1 MIDFKQAYEI
11 VQTNLRHITEIEEVE
26 LTDCV
31 GRVLA
36 KNIAADRP
44 APPFNRVAMDGYAC
58 RKEDI
63 GKELMILE
71 VVPAGKKPEK
81 VIGPGQCSKVMTGC
95 PLPEGA
101 EMVFMIEISEEKE
114 GGKVVCTDPEKA
126 AKAENFAKTGEDA
139 RRGTILI
146 YHGTLL
152 ETKHVQTLAAVG
164 VPKVPVFRKPVIGII
179 ATGDELVEPNE
190 NPLPH
195 QIRNSNGYSLY
206 AQMEKIGAQVKYYG
220 IVKDDAEKTF
230 ELLQQAD
237 EECDAVLMSGGV
249 SEGDF
254 DFVPD
259 AMRKVGY
266 KILFDKVKIKP
277 GKPTTFAVSENSV
290 CFGMPGNPV
299 STFVIAEIVVKPYL
313 MAAMSANYNPKTVK
327 TVISSG
333 FKRRKTV
340 RTEYVPVKFN
350 PDGTA
355 SVLRY
360 HGSGH
365 LTSLVETD
373 GFIAVQ
379 AGVAEVEKGALELVL
394 LI

>member
-1 MIDFKQAYEI
+1 MIDFKEAFEV
-11 VQTNLRHITEIEEVE
+11 VQTNLRYVTQIEEVE
-26 LTDCV
+26 LANCA

-36 KNIAADRP
+36 RNIAADRP

-63 GKELMILE
+63 GKELEMIE

-81 VIGPGQCSKVMTGC
+81 VIGSSQCSKVMTGC

-101 EMVFMIEISEEKE
+101 EMVFMVEISDVKDD
-114 GGKVVCTDPEKA
+114 GMVICTKPEKA
-126 AKAENFAKTGEDA
+126 GAENYAKIGEDA
-139 RRGTILI
+139 QRGTVLIFHGTIL
-146 YHGTLL
+146 
-152 ETKHVQTLAAVG
+152 EAKHVQTLAAVG
-164 VPKVPVFRKPVIGII
+164 IAKVPVFRKPVIGII

-190 NPLPH
+190 TPLAH

-206 AQMEKIGAQVKYYG
+206 AQMKKFGADVKYYG
-220 IVKDDAEKTF
+220 IVKDDAQETYEILKK
-230 ELLQQAD
+230 AD

-254 DFVPD
+254 DFVPE

-266 KILFDKVKIKP
+266 NILFDKVKIKP
-277 GKPTTFAVSENSV
+277 GKPTTFAISKNSV

-299 STFVIAEIVVKPYL
+299 STFVIAEILVKPYL
-313 MAAMSANYNPKTVK
+313 MAAMSATYKPKMVK
-327 TVISSG
+327 TIITNG
-333 FKRRKTV
+333 FSRRRTV
-340 RTEYVPVKFN
+340 RMEYVPIKLN
-350 PDGTA
+350 LDGTA
-355 SVLRY
+355 SVLNY

-365 LTSLVETD
+365 LTALIEAD
-373 GFIAVQ
+373 GFVPIQ
-379 AGVAEVEKGALELVL
+379 AGVSEIERGAFELVL